1 MKILGRVLQRIFTR
15 ENIFAFFLCLIIVA
29 VVIMTADTAPQWIYQ
44 GF

>member
-1 MKILGRVLQRIFTR
+1 MNILRRALQRIFTR
-15 ENIFAFFLCLIIVA
+15 ENIFAFTLCLIIVA

>member
-1 MKILGRVLQRIFTR
+1 MSSLKNALNRIFTR
-15 ENIFAFFLCLIIVA
+15 ENIFALILCSILVA

>member
-1 MKILGRVLQRIFTR
+1 MSNLLNALKRIFTR
-15 ENIFAFFLCLIIVA
+15 ENIFALILCFILIA